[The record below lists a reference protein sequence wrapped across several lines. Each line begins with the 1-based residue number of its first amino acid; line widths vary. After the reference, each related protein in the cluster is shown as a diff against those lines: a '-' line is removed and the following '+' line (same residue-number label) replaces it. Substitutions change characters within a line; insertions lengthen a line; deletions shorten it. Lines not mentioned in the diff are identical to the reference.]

1 MSDHTDTKGLS
12 SALLQM
18 KFMQRTRIRLEE
30 EAKRKSEQKLQK
42 RFLKKDNKELSEELE
57 GTEPTVKSENRYDLL
72 ENLSF
77 GRMSF
82 KGFNP
87 EVEKLMKYYK
97 DLKGGKVSDEVD
109 FNDGQDITD
118 YELATSVFSTKTK
131 GDGKCLKKHEMD
143 GRSLI
148 DEINEP
154 AKRKRR
160 DDGHRPESGIRK
172 RQQL

>member
-1 MSDHTDTKGLS
+1 MTEHVDTKGLS

-42 RFLKKDNKELSEELE
+42 RFLKKDDKKLSKGPEAV
-57 GTEPTVKSENRYDLL
+57 EPTVKSENRYELL

-87 EVEKLMKYYK
+87 EVEKLMKYYE
-97 DLKGGKVSDEVD
+97 DIKGCKVSDEVNFD
-109 FNDGQDITD
+109 IGQDITD
-118 YELATSVFSTKTK
+118 YELAASVFSAKAK
-131 GDGKCLKKHEMD
+131 GNRKYLNKHEMD
-143 GRSLI
+143 ERSLI
-148 DEINEP
+148 DEINEQP
-154 AKRKRR
+154 LKRKRR
-160 DDGHRPESGIRK
+160 DDGRPTQSK
-172 RQQL
+172 V

>member
-1 MSDHTDTKGLS
+1 MNEHTKGLS

-30 EAKRKSEQKLQK
+30 EAKRKNEQKLQK
-42 RFLKKDNKELSEELE
+42 RFLNKGEKKLSEKLE
-57 GTEPTVKSENRYDLL
+57 EVTEPTVKSENRYDVL

-87 EVEKLMKYYK
+87 EVEKLMKYYENV
-97 DLKGGKVSDEVD
+97 KGNKVLDEAGFD
-109 FNDGQDITD
+109 SGQDITD
-118 YELATSVFSTKTK
+118 YELATSIFSVKTK
-131 GDGKCLKKHEMD
+131 RSGKCQKKHEMD
-143 GRSLI
+143 ERNLT
-148 DEINEP
+148 DEINEQL

-160 DDGHRPESGIRK
+160 NDG
-172 RQQL
+172 LNLN

>member
-1 MSDHTDTKGLS
+1 MNEHTKGLS

-30 EAKRKSEQKLQK
+30 EAKRKNEQKLQK
-42 RFLKKDNKELSEELE
+42 RFLKKDEKKLSEEPE
-57 GTEPTVKSENRYDLL
+57 EVTERTVKSENRYDLL

-97 DLKGGKVSDEVD
+97 DIKDGNVLNEVD
-109 FNDGQDITD
+109 FDNGQDVTD
-118 YELATSVFSTKTK
+118 YELATSVFGAKTK
-131 GDGKCLKKHEMD
+131 RDGKCQKMHEMD
-143 GRSLI
+143 ERNLV
-148 DEINEP
+148 DEINEQP
-154 AKRKRR
+154 AKKRR
-160 DDGHRPESGIRK
+160 NDGRQLLSGIQK
-172 RQQL
+172 KQHL